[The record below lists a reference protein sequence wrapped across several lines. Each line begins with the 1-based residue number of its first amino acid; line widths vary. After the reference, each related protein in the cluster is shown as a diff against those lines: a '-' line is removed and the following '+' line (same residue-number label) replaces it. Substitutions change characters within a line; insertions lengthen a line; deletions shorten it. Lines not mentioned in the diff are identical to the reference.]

1 MSKIP
6 IFTTPLLTP
15 KKQQPRS
22 GTPSRIPIRTK
33 GVRETVKGS
42 MKINNSPLKAAQ
54 HGSRETRQTHLSWK
68 TMKLGL
74 QEPATPVP
82 LKPPMESGVLPSSSI
97 VPLGPTPT
105 LPTNCTPNHKSETPI
120 LAECPQPNPGK
131 RKVYS
136 TGFDP
141 RFPVLKRVRK
151 EKSWIP
157 EWDATK
163 NNDKEP
169 EVIVKSTPPSEIGTK
184 PVAECSV
191 LMEEALARM
200 YLLYQC
206 LQFAP
211 YSLLM
216 ITCIISG
223 LAILRQ
229 QQRKEKKSKVR
240 GSHQGAR
247 GNNGDLKKKEK
258 D

>member
-15 KKQQPRS
+15 NKQRAKLS
-22 GTPSRIPIRTK
+22 TPSRIPIRTK
-33 GVRETVKGS
+33 GVRETAKGS

-54 HGSRETRQTHLSWK
+54 HGSRETRQTHLRWK
-68 TMKLGL
+68 TMKLSL

-82 LKPPMESGVLPSSSI
+82 SKPPMEIGVFPSSMP
-97 VPLGPTPT
+97 VPLASTPT
-105 LPTNCTPNHKSETPI
+105 LPTNYTPNHKSETQIP
-120 LAECPQPNPGK
+120 AECPQPNPGK

-151 EKSWIP
+151 EKPWVP
-157 EWDATK
+157 ECDATE
-163 NNDKEP
+163 NNDKEQ
-169 EVIVKSTPPSEIGTK
+169 EATVKSTPTSEIATK
-184 PVAECSV
+184 PVAECTV
-191 LMEEALARM
+191 LMEEALTRM
-200 YLLYQC
+200 YLLYQY

-211 YSLLM
+211 HSLLM

-229 QQRKEKKSKVR
+229 QQQKERKSGVRGRHQGGRGRNISPRKER
-240 GSHQGAR
+240 
-247 GNNGDLKKKEK
+247 D
-258 D
+258 